1 MKIIFLFL
9 FLLTGA
15 KASVNLS
22 EETLHSYFKENPEVR
37 SLKERLEA
45 SEKLRGSLT
54 RSFLPKVELSYGRER
69 YSVGPYNHVNQ
80 PFGGI
85 QASINVFNSGKD
97 ALENDKRDF
106 QARVSEI
113 DAVVL
118 EAQVVNQIRKDMAY
132 YAFLE
137 EVSAITAAAL
147 ENNGLNMRSARSR
160 VKAGLSAETDTLDFE
175 QQDIVLKQQMSA
187 LNFEKGVTGRMLLT
201 LLGTD
206 PKEEI
211 VIKVQNQHPEHEQ
224 KMVINSNPENS
235 LAVKRS
241 LFLSEVARIEMK
253 EAKRWW
259 TPSVDVYGFAV
270 RALQKD
276 REYPLPSQRNDAG
289 IGFKITMPIFD
300 GGTGYRLGQ
309 ANSAIAKSQ
318 DSLAQARKLSMQ
330 KEMLDAQMKL
340 ELAQELIH
348 GAENNVRVM
357 TKYRKGILE
366 EYNRGVKNSPD
377 VLQANIRWMQANTQ
391 FAEVK
396 KNYQIARAEALYLFG
411 ISERK

>member
-1 MKIIFLFL
+1 ML
-9 FLLTGA
+9 FLLIFFLIEA
-15 KASVNLS
+15 QASVSLS
-22 EETLHSYFKENPEVR
+22 EETLQGYFKDNPEVK
-37 SLKERLEA
+37 SLRERLEA

-69 YSVGPYNHVNQ
+69 YSVGPYNHVDQ
-80 PFGGI
+80 PFGGV

-97 ALENDKRDF
+97 SLENDKRDF

-137 EVSAITAAAL
+137 EVSVITSSAL
-147 ENNGLNMRSARSR
+147 ENNSLNMKSARSR

-187 LNFEKGVTGRMLLT
+187 LNFEKGVTARMLLT

-206 PKEEI
+206 PKEDI
-211 VIKVQNQHPEHEQ
+211 LIQVQNQHPEHEE
-224 KMVINSNPENS
+224 KMIVNSTAENS

-241 LFLSEVARIEMK
+241 LFLSEVAKIEMK

-259 TPSVDVYGFAV
+259 TPSVDIYGFAV

-276 REYPLPSQRNDAG
+276 REYPLPGQRNDAG
-289 IGFKITMPIFD
+289 IGLKITMPIFD

-309 ANSAIAKSQ
+309 ANSAIARSQ
-318 DSLAQARKLSMQ
+318 ESLAQARKLSMQ
-330 KEMLDAQMKL
+330 KETIDAQMKL
-340 ELAQELIH
+340 ELAHELIH
-348 GAENNVRVM
+348 GAEDNVRVM
-357 TKYRKGILE
+357 TKYRKGILA

-396 KNYQIARAEALYLFG
+396 KNYQIARAEALYLYG